1 MQLDL
6 FRDNRRTILQH
17 DLVAHLE
24 GLQLAEAFALSTDL
38 LQDEPADQELLHL
51 IRQISVWQQ
60 RLAAFNRRP
69 CSVDILSDIYKSLS
83 PDLPKALLKGLQTL
97 IYERLRALPDCELL
111 YRAPDFHIG
120 SLLLSMGKYHE
131 ALHWLNRAI
140 EGSIAPLSR
149 FLGWRGD
156 ALYQLR
162 QLESAC
168 DAYLAALLDDP
179 VVIAPSTLDNLII
192 RDLLFCLE
200 EEDDLTSDEDKLQWL
215 PAWGWLEEVF
225 RLSLTELAT
234 DPSGHISYLEAHDQ
248 QQQLA
253 TGHLWFEYL
262 RYAELLRT
270 HHRNDT
276 ELIRVRKRMR
286 QLNPEMFARYMD
298 KIGKKV
304 PGTI

>member
-17 DLVAHLE
+17 DLAAHLQR
-24 GLQLAEAFALSTDL
+24 LQLAEAFALGSSL

-51 IRQISVWQQ
+51 TQQINAWQE
-60 RLAAFNRRP
+60 RLVAFNNLP
-69 CSVDILSDIYKSLS
+69 CSVDTLSDIYTSLS
-83 PDLPKALLKGLQTL
+83 PDIPKALLKGLKTL
-97 IYERLRALPDCELL
+97 IYERLNALPGCELL

-120 SLLLSMGKYHE
+120 PLLISMGKYHE
-131 ALHWLNRAI
+131 ALRWLDRAL
-140 EGSIAPLSR
+140 EGLITPRSR

-156 ALYQLR
+156 ALFLLGQP
-162 QLESAC
+162 ESAC
-168 DAYLAALLDDP
+168 DAYLAALLDNP
-179 VVIAPSTLDNLII
+179 VDIAPSTLDSLIM
-192 RDLLFCLE
+192 RDLLVSFE
-200 EEDDLTSDEDKLQWL
+200 EEGDFTSDEDKLQWL
-215 PAWGWLEEVF
+215 PAWGWLEGVF
-225 RLSLTELAT
+225 RLSLTQFAT
-234 DPSGHISYLEAHDQ
+234 DPSGHITSLEAHDQ

-286 QLNPEMFARYMD
+286 QLNPEMFAWYMD
-298 KIGKKV
+298 KIGNTV
-304 PGTI
+304 PRSV

>member
-17 DLVAHLE
+17 DIAAHLE

-38 LQDEPADQELLHL
+38 LQDEPADPELLHL
-51 IRQISVWQQ
+51 TQQISAWQQ
-60 RLAAFNRRP
+60 QLIAFNNAS
-69 CSVDILSDIYKSLS
+69 CSVDTLFELYHSLT
-83 PDLPKALLKGLQTL
+83 PDMPKALLKGLKTL
-97 IYERLRALPDCELL
+97 IYERLRALPDCESL
-111 YRAPDFHIG
+111 YRPPDFHIG
-120 SLLLSMGKYHE
+120 SLLLSMGKYPE
-131 ALHWLNRAI
+131 ALHWLDRAI

-162 QLESAC
+162 QPESAC
-168 DAYLAALLDDP
+168 DAYLAALLDNP

-192 RDLLFCLE
+192 RNLLFCLE
-200 EEDDLTSDEDKLQWL
+200 EEDNLTSDEDKLQWL
-215 PAWGWLEEVF
+215 PAWGWMEGVF

-234 DPSGHISYLEAHDQ
+234 DTSGHISHLEAHDH

-262 RYAELLRT
+262 RYAELLRI

-304 PGTI
+304 PRTI